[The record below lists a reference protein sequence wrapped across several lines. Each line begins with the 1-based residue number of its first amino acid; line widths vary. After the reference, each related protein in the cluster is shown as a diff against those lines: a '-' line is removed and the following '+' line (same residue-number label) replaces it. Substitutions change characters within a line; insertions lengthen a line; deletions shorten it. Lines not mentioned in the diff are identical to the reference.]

1 MEQTSSQRTALV
13 EQRLQKLKRLAQEIA
28 AGQEACV
35 ALDLEAL
42 RNHDHQKEQLC
53 AEIRLLDF
61 AIRRE
66 VRESASGRSQR
77 EVAADGKLDRLM
89 AESENARAEVARLN
103 RVYALFL
110 ARSRGTLK
118 VMANVVSHC
127 RGAYPAPGELAAPA
141 IPATPFERSV

>member
-1 MEQTSSQRTALV
+1 MEQTSSQLTALL
-13 EQRLQKLKRLAQEIA
+13 EQRSQKLKCLAQEIA

-66 VRESASGRSQR
+66 VRESASGRSLR
-77 EVAADGKLDRLM
+77 DVAADGKLGRLI
-89 AESENARAEVARLN
+89 AESETALAEVARLN
-103 RVYALFL
+103 RVYTLFL
-110 ARSRGTLK
+110 ARSRSTLK
-118 VMANVVSHC
+118 VMANVVLHC
-127 RGAYPAPGELAAPA
+127 RGVYPAPGELPAPP
-141 IPATPFERSV
+141 IRATPFERSV